1 MRPRD
6 FIAGLGAA
14 ASPLAARAQQPA
26 VPVIGFLNGQSL
38 VVAGNA
44 FMTNHSEQ
52 ILMLAARHSIPAVYV
67 NREMAWPTPRIGVSL
82 TSSNAS

>member
-1 MRPRD
+1 MRRRE

-14 ASPLAARAQQPA
+14 AWPLAARAHQPA

-38 VVAGNA
+38 VVADNT

-52 ILMLAARHSIPAVYV
+52 ILMLAARHSIPAVDV
-67 NREMAWPTPRIGVSL
+67 NREMAWPRIGVSL
-82 TSSNAS
+82 TSLNAS